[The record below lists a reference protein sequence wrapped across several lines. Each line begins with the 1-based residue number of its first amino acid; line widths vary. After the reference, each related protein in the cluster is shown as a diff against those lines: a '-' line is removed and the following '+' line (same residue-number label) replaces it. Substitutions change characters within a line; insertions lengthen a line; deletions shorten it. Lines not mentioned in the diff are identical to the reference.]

1 MVDFQYLGHN
11 IREYRLKAKLSQ
23 DKLAELSGCCGSFIG
38 KIENGKSLPSL
49 DMVSKIAATLG
60 VSAEQLLLGTPNKQ
74 KSGYMLEIEERIN
87 RLPAATQLEACES
100 LSNLLSIIEGLHK

>member
-11 IREYRLKAKLSQ
+11 VREYRLKANLSQ

-49 DMVSKIAATLG
+49 DMVSKIAAALG
-60 VSAEQLLLGTPNKQ
+60 VSAQQLLLETPNKQ
-74 KSGYMLEIEERIN
+74 KSGYMQEIEERIN
-87 RLPAATQLEACES
+87 RLPAATQIEACES